1 VPAPCSRG
9 LARPDRVVG
18 GAGRLDRLPTSRYPL
33 IEEMRT
39 GPRSSPRGSWAGL
52 LGLVAGL
59 TVAVFSEA
67 AWAEGACRWSGAAQH
82 GGGAFGE
89 ALAKGPAYA
98 GLAAGLSGVLVSLT
112 PCVYPMI
119 AVTVSIFGARQARGR
134 WQGTALS
141 AVFVAGIVAMFVP
154 LGVVAGL
161 TGSMFGAWL
170 QNRWVIL
177 GVSAFF
183 VAMASSL
190 FGAFELTLPASL
202 QNRLSEVGGSGYR
215 GAFLLGLVCGLVA
228 TPCTGPW
235 LTGMV
240 TWIAQ
245 TGSAGYGALAMLAF
259 ALGLGL
265 PFFLVGTF
273 AIHLPKS
280 GRWMVHVKSALG
292 LVMLVVALYFA
303 GTVLPWLTRWA
314 SPQPG
319 FLVGAALAVLLGL
332 VLGAVH
338 RSFHDPGVGPRLAK
352 AAGILLVTLGTQQLI
367 AGALKP
373 TRSLAWEEG
382 DLRALRERARAEGR
396 PTLVD
401 FTASWCVAC
410 KELERHTFSEP
421 SVTRE
426 AQRFLAVRI
435 DLTEDTPANEALKQA
450 QNLVGLPTVIA
461 FDSKGLEAVRCTDF
475 VPAGEF
481 LETLKK
487 VH

>member
-1 VPAPCSRG
+1 
-9 LARPDRVVG
+9 
-18 GAGRLDRLPTSRYPL
+18 
-33 IEEMRT
+33 
-39 GPRSSPRGSWAGL
+39 
-52 LGLVAGL
+52 
-59 TVAVFSEA
+59 
-67 AWAEGACRWSGAAQH
+67 
-82 GGGAFGE
+82 
-89 ALAKGPAYA
+89 
-98 GLAAGLSGVLVSLT
+98 
-112 PCVYPMI
+112 MI
-119 AVTVSIFGARQARGR
+119 AVTVSLFGARQARGR

-141 AVFVAGIVAMFVP
+141 AAFVAGIVAMFVP
-154 LGVVAGL
+154 LGVIAGL
-161 TGSMFGAWL
+161 SGSMLGAWL

-183 VAMASSL
+183 VAMASSM

-202 QNRLSEVGGSGYR
+202 QNRLSDVGGTGYR

-303 GTVLPWLTRWA
+303 GTALPWLTRWA
-314 SPQPG
+314 SPQPW
-319 FLVGAALAVLLGL
+319 FMAGASLMVLLGL
-332 VLGAVH
+332 GVGAVH
-338 RSFHDPGVGPRLAK
+338 RSFHEPGLGPKLAK
-352 AAGILLVTLGTQQLI
+352 GAGILLAILGAHQLI

-373 TRSLAWEEG
+373 TGSPAWQQG
-382 DLRALRERARAEGR
+382 DLEALRKRARAERR

-410 KELERHTFSEP
+410 KELEKLTFSEP
-421 SVTRE
+421 SVASE
-426 AQRFLAVRI
+426 AQRFLAVRV
-435 DLTEDTPANEALKQA
+435 DLTEDTPANEALKQG
-450 QNLVGLPTVIA
+450 QGLVGLPTVIA
-461 FDSKGLEAVRCTDF
+461 FDSTGQEAVRCTDF
-475 VPAGEF
+475 VPPEEF
-481 LETLKK
+481 LDTLRR
-487 VH
+487 VR